1 MLFSENGL
9 SIIARQTAWEKN
21 GGAARGRGAN
31 VKGYSYHIYTHAVQ
45 KAADDA
51 PGGDR
56 SFYLLHTHSEAM
68 DRPQN
73 T

>member
-1 MLFSENGL
+1 M
-9 SIIARQTAWEKN
+9 
-21 GGAARGRGAN
+21 GAGREEGGAN
-31 VKGYSYHIYTHAVQ
+31 VKGYSYHIYTHAAQ

-56 SFYLLHTHSEAM
+56 SFYLLHTHSGAM